1 MGRVRFGVFDHIEHL
16 PGVPLH
22 RLYEERLKQLET
34 LDEAGFFAYH
44 LAEHHTPAVHSMAPS
59 QNVFLSAA
67 AQRTRRLRFGPGVF
81 VLPLHH
87 PLRLIE
93 EVSMLD
99 HLSGGRLEI
108 GVGRGGVLEA
118 YFWGQEGDEDAN
130 ARRYEETLGALRAG
144 LASEEL
150 TFEGQFY
157 AFDRVPMRL
166 RPLQQPTPPFWYM
179 RNPETAALGGMN
191 CIVVGSL
198 DTLEANVVRYR
209 RMWREHNPSALTAQ
223 GRPPMIG
230 LVVHTLL
237 AEDERT
243 AIAEA
248 EPAAKAYA
256 WNLGA
261 PRRLEAERRGLTQ
274 FTRRADSGVRQAPPD
289 RHRAVEERRDL
300 EASLQSLAKEE
311 RDQRDA
317 RRRTPGGLPGFVV
330 GTPDTVR
337 AYFDEYMTTG
347 ADYMVLSF
355 QWGSLSYE
363 QAMRSIRLFREELM
377 PRYGLADPHTFDLA
391 QMAPEVVGAGEER
404 S

>member
-1 MGRVRFGVFDHIEHL
+1 MTRIRFGVFDHIEHL

-22 RLYEERLKQLET
+22 QLYEERLQQMEA
-34 LDEAGFFAYH
+34 LDRAGFFAYH

-67 AQRTRRLRFGPGVF
+67 AQRTKRLRFGPGVY

-118 YFWGQEGDEDAN
+118 FFWGQEGDEATN
-130 ARRYEETLGALRAG
+130 AARYEETLGALRHG
-144 LASEEL
+144 LANDEL
-150 TFEGQFY
+150 TYQGQFY
-157 AFDRVPMRL
+157 NFDRVPMRL
-166 RPLQQPTPPFWYM
+166 RPLQQPTPSFWYM
-179 RNPETAALGGMN
+179 RNPETAAQNGMN

-198 DTLEANVVRYR
+198 DTLEANVIRYR
-209 RMWREHNPSALTAQ
+209 RLWAEHNPSPLTQQ

-230 LVVHTLL
+230 LVVHVLL
-237 AEDERT
+237 AEDEQT
-243 AIAEA
+243 AIDDAT
-248 EPAAKAYA
+248 PAAKAYGY
-256 WNLGA
+256 NLGA

-274 FTRRADSGVRQAPPD
+274 FTQRADSGARVAGPD

-300 EASLQSLAKEE
+300 DASLKQLAEEE
-311 RDQRDA
+311 RAQRDT
-317 RRRTPGGLPGFVV
+317 RRRSPGGIPGFVV
-330 GTPDTVR
+330 GTPETVR
-337 AYFDEYMTTG
+337 PYFDEYLTTG

-355 QWGSLSYE
+355 QWGSLSHA
-363 QAMRSIRLFREELM
+363 QAMRSIRLFKDELM
-377 PRYGLADPHTFDLA
+377 ADYGLADPFHFETPAALQTA
-391 QMAPEVVGAGEER
+391 
-404 S
+404 

>member
-1 MGRVRFGVFDHIEHL
+1 MDRIRFGVFDHIEHL
-16 PGVPLH
+16 PGVSLTQ
-22 RLYEERLKQLET
+22 LYAERLTQLEA

-59 QNVFLSAA
+59 QNVFLSSA
-67 AQRTRRLRFGPGVF
+67 AQRTKRLRFGPGVY

-118 YFWGQEGDEDAN
+118 YFWGQEGDEAAN
-130 ARRYEETLGALRAG
+130 ARRYEEVLGALRTG
-144 LASEEL
+144 LANDEL
-150 TFEGQFY
+150 TYQGQYFN
-157 AFDRVPMRL
+157 FDRVPMRL
-166 RPLQQPTPPFWYM
+166 RPLQQPSPPFWYM
-179 RNPETAALGGMN
+179 RNPETAAQNGMN

-198 DTLEANVVRYR
+198 DTLEANVVRYHR
-209 RMWREHNPSALTAQ
+209 IWDAHNPPLTPQ

-237 AEDERT
+237 AEDEAT

-248 EPAAKAYA
+248 EPAAKAYGY
-256 WNLGA
+256 NLGA

-274 FTRRADSGVRQAPPD
+274 FTQRADSGAPQRGGPD

-300 EASLQSLAKEE
+300 DASLQALAKEE
-311 RDQRDA
+311 REQRDA
-317 RRRTPGGLPGFVV
+317 RRRTPGGIPGFVV
-330 GTPDTVR
+330 GTPETVLG
-337 AYFDEYMTTG
+337 YFEEYLKTG

-355 QWGSLSYE
+355 QWGSLSHA
-363 QAMRSIRLFREELM
+363 QAMRSIRLFREHLA
-377 PRYGLADPHTFDLA
+377 PRFALADPFDFTMPTPA
-391 QMAPEVVGAGEER
+391 MAGANP
-404 S
+404 

>member
-1 MGRVRFGVFDHIEHL
+1 MARIRFGVFDHIEHL

-22 RLYEERLKQLET
+22 RLYEERLVQMEA

-67 AQRTRRLRFGPGVF
+67 AQRTKRLRFGPGVY

-93 EVSMLD
+93 EASMLD

-118 YFWGQEGDEDAN
+118 FFWGQEGDEHAN
-130 ARRYEETLGALRAG
+130 AQRYEETLGALRAG
-144 LASEEL
+144 LAHDAL
-150 TFEGQFY
+150 TYKGQFY
-157 AFDRVPMRL
+157 DFDDVPMRL

-179 RNPETAALGGMN
+179 RNPETAAQGGMN

-198 DTLEANVVRYR
+198 DTLEANVIRYR
-209 RMWREHNPSALTAQ
+209 HKWAEHNPSPLTAQ

-230 LVVHTLL
+230 LVVHMLL
-237 AEDERT
+237 AEDEET

-248 EPAAKAYA
+248 TPAAKAYG

-274 FTRRADSGVRQAPPD
+274 FTQRADSGAPQRGGPE

-300 EASLQSLAKEE
+300 GASLQALAKEE
-311 RDQRDA
+311 REQRDV
-317 RRRTPGGLPGFVV
+317 RRRTPGGIPGFVV
-330 GTPDTVR
+330 GTPDSVR
-337 AYFDEYMTTG
+337 SYFDEYVTTG

-355 QWGSLSYE
+355 QWGSLSHA
-363 QAMRSIRLFREELM
+363 QAMRSIRLFQGHIMRDHAV
-377 PRYGLADPHTFDLA
+377 ADPFTFEPA
-391 QMAPEVVGAGEER
+391 AAAAAAV
-404 S
+404 